1 MHFPQAEW
9 ICMVAEFAFFVA
21 EEEQVLIPVHPCAYL
36 LVDVIMSWSSVMVID
51 ASSSNVLVA
60 RP

>member
-1 MHFPQAEW
+1 ME
-9 ICMVAEFAFFVA
+9 AEFAFFVA